1 MTAHLIVTA
10 IAALV
15 TFLVTPLYR
24 RVALRIGAV
33 DIPDSEDRK
42 IHRDPTPTSGGV
54 GILAG
59 VAGGF
64 IVARFL
70 GVFREMFTTST
81 EPLGVIAAAFF
92 VVMIG
97 VIDDIRGMR
106 AATKLAAQIIA
117 AGTLVLAGVQFFY
130 FWLPNVG
137 LVSLSPDLAAAL
149 TVIWTVAVINGVNL
163 IDGLDGLA
171 AGVTAIAAGALFVY
185 SFQAQHGQAT
195 VATLFPALVFGSCI
209 GFLPHN
215 FNPARIFMG
224 DSGSMLLG
232 LLLASSTVSGVGRTI
247 EPKFSDV
254 AGLVIPV
261 LLPLFVLAV
270 PLADVGFAI
279 LRRAKAGKPVFHAD
293 KSHIHHWLLDMAQS
307 HRRAVLVMWSWSAM
321 LASAAMVLSIGY
333 GIGPRLIAIAIGV
346 LLIISIIFV
355 PRVLRRSGA
364 RSLAAHASAA
374 SVAAAAAPPDPV

>member
-1 MTAHLIVTA
+1 MTEHLIIMG
-10 IAALV
+10 IAAGITALV
-15 TFLVTPLYR
+15 TPMYR
-24 RVALRIGAV
+24 RVAVRFGAV
-33 DIPDSEDRK
+33 DVPGEEDRK

-64 IVARFL
+64 LIARLFP
-70 GVFREMFTTST
+70 GFREMFGTS
-81 EPLGVIAAAFF
+81 EAYGVMAAALF
-92 VVMIG
+92 VVCAG
-97 VIDDIRGMR
+97 LIDDIRGLR
-106 AATKLAAQIIA
+106 APTKLAAQAAA
-117 AGTLVLAGVQFFY
+117 AGMLVVAGVQFSF
-130 FWLPNVG
+130 FWLPGIGV
-137 LVSLSPDLAAAL
+137 VSLSIDLAALL

-185 SFQAQHGQAT
+185 AFQAQDGEPT
-195 VATLFPALVFGSCI
+195 VATLFPALVFGGCL

-254 AGLVIPV
+254 AGLVVPVV
-261 LLPLFVLAV
+261 LLPLLVLAV

-279 LRRAKAGKPVFHAD
+279 MRRAKAGKPVFHAD
-293 KSHIHHWLLDMAQS
+293 KSHIHHRLLEMARS
-307 HRRAVLVMWSWSAM
+307 HRQAVLVMYSWAAM
-321 LASAAMVLSIGY
+321 FASAAMVLSIGY
-333 GIGPRLIAIAIGV
+333 GAGPRLLAGGILV
-346 LLIISIIFV
+346 LLVASIVLV
-355 PRVLRRSGA
+355 PRALRRA
-364 RSLAAHASAA
+364 DEREREP
-374 SVAAAAAPPDPV
+374 VRPDPSEAS